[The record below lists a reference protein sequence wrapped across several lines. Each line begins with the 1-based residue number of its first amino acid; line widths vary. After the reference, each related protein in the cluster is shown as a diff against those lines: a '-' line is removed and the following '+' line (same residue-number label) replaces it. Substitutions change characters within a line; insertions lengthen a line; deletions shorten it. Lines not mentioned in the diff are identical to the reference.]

1 MAIDGV
7 DHVVVTVS
15 DLDASLKFYQEVVG
29 LEVVGRNEE
38 GTLATLRAASQLVR
52 LQTAGRK
59 SPLMA
64 ADPVPGSTDMCFVSP
79 DIPETTLARFQRAG
93 APVVA
98 GPVEKHGSRGPMMSV
113 YTRDPDG
120 SLIEVAHYA

>member
-1 MAIDGV
+1 MVIDGV
-7 DHVVVTVS
+7 DHVVITVS
-15 DLDASLKFYQEVVG
+15 ELDAALEFYQEAVG
-29 LEVVGRNEE
+29 LEVVDRNEE
-38 GTLATLRAASQLVR
+38 GTLATLRAGSQLVR
-52 LQTAGRK
+52 LQTEGRK

-64 ADPVPGSTDMCFVSP
+64 SDPVPGGTDMCFVSP
-79 DIPETTLARFQRAG
+79 DAPEVTAARFQRAG

-113 YTRDPDG
+113 YARDPDG

>member
-7 DHVVVTVS
+7 DHVVITVS
-15 DLDASLKFYQEVVG
+15 DLDTSLEFYQDAVG
-29 LEVVGRNEE
+29 LEVVDRNEE
-38 GTLATLRAASQLVR
+38 GTLATLRAGSQLVR

-59 SPLMA
+59 SSLMA
-64 ADPVPGSTDMCFVSP
+64 VAPVPGSTDMCFVSP
-79 DIPETTLARFQRAG
+79 DAPEATAARFQHAG

-98 GPVEKHGSRGPMMSV
+98 GPVEKHGSRGPRMSV